1 MMNRITQY
9 RLQAGLSPA
18 DVSRLLKIPSGIVD
32 RWERGEL
39 KPPAWVESMLYDRIQ
54 RDRRQAF
61 RKKQRTR
68 MAGPNTC
75 RGWRP

>member
-9 RLQAGLSPA
+9 RLQAGLSPS
-18 DVSRLLKIPSGIVD
+18 DVSRILKIPSGIVD

-39 KPPAWVESMLYDRIQ
+39 KPPAWVESLLFDRIQ
-54 RDRRQAF
+54 RDRRQELAK
-61 RKKQRTR
+61 RQRTR
-68 MAGPNTC
+68 MAGPALR